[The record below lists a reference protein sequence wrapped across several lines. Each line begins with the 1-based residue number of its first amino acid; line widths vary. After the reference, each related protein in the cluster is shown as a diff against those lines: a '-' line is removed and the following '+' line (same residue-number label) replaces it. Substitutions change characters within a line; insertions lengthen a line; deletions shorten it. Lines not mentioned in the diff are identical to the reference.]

1 MKKPIKTILEDLIEN
16 LKYHQENMKKVGDDY
31 YHYDRGGFIK
41 QIYDW
46 ERKINIYDVD
56 LETISTLII
65 QTHLFGHIIHENDD
79 GRDIRNNKIIKE
91 KTE

>member
-1 MKKPIKTILEDLIEN
+1 MNKSVKEILKDLVEN
-16 LKYHQENMKKVGDDY
+16 LKYHQVNMKEVGNDY
-31 YHYDRGGFIK
+31 YHYDRGKFIK
-41 QIYDW
+41 QFDTPNDEKDIYFED
-46 ERKINIYDVD
+46 I
-56 LETISTLII
+56 ETLSTLII